1 MPEQTRQA
9 REDQFLGALLGL
21 AIGDALGKPV
31 NGLGAKE
38 IASRF
43 GEVTTYLPV
52 ETAEP
57 NRPAL
62 GEISDVTE
70 VVLCIVESL
79 TTNDGLVD
87 PVNINARMGFLA
99 AGPSRETMSH
109 PTIDGI
115 ELAAT
120 RDGFVPDSDDE
131 EYELAVAARGVPVG
145 LLHAVGGRD
154 GDSLKMD
161 AVRLARLTH
170 GGAYQGQATAEVAV
184 AIHDLGRTRSASPS
198 ESQTSELR
206 ELIEIA
212 VSAGSFLAGV
222 TTAIGRGGDAAA
234 AGAIAGAMLGTRLG
248 ASAIPQPLIDG
259 LDTRIYMTM
268 AAPWFYRTAVRRAG
282 TVVDLRHIT

>member
-1 MPEQTRQA
+1 MSERAPQA

-31 NGLGAKE
+31 NGLDASE
-38 IASRF
+38 IAARH
-43 GEVTTYLPV
+43 GKVTTYLPV
-52 ETAEP
+52 QTPEP
-57 NRPAL
+57 DRPAL

-79 TTNDGLVD
+79 TTNDGHID
-87 PVNINARMGFLA
+87 PVNINARMGFLV
-99 AGPSRETMSH
+99 AGPSRETLSH
-109 PTIDGI
+109 RTIEGI

-120 RDGFVPDSDDE
+120 RDGYVPESSDE
-131 EYELAVAARGVPVG
+131 GSELAVAARGIPVG
-145 LLHAVGGRD
+145 LLHAVGGPD
-154 GDSLKMD
+154 GEGLRAD

-170 GGAYQGQATAEVAV
+170 GGANQAEATVEVAA
-184 AIHDLGRTRSASPS
+184 AIHDLGRTRSASPGGARSS
-198 ESQTSELR
+198 EIR

-212 VSAGSFLAGV
+212 VSAESFVVGV
-222 TTAIGRGGDAAA
+222 SEAIGRGGNTAA
-234 AGAIAGAMLGTRLG
+234 AGATAGAMLGTRLG

-282 TVVDLRHIT
+282 TVIDLRHIT